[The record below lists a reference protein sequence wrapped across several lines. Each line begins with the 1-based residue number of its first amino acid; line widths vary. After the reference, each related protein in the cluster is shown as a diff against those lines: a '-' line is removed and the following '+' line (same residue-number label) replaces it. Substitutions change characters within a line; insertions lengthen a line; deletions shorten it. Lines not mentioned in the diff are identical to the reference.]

1 MYYGFILLFSI
12 VLGIVDFFIIAERT
26 VWFVI
31 LAVVASVVGVILIDA
46 IVAFIVRWICPAKWF
61 SYNKEI
67 YAGRKKECKFYEFLG
82 IKKWKDKIPEWGKA
96 TNFRKN
102 KISDPKNNEYV
113 ERYILEANYGV
124 MIHFLSIVFGFLI
137 VFVLPLKYFLC
148 FGIPV
153 AIVNG
158 IYNALSLFILRYNLP
173 KLHQLHRINEKR
185 AKREETSLIA

>member
-12 VLGIVDFFIIAERT
+12 ILGIVDSLIIVEKT

-31 LAVVASVVGVILIDA
+31 LAIVISVASVVIIDA
-46 IVAFIVRWICPAKWF
+46 IVALIVRWVYPAKWF
-61 SYNKEI
+61 SFNKEI
-67 YAGRKKECKFYEFLG
+67 YMGKKKECRFYEFLG

-102 KISDPKNNEYV
+102 KISDPKNNEYI

-124 MIHFLSIVFGFLI
+124 MIHFLSIILGFLVI
-137 VFVLPLKYFLC
+137 FILPLKYLLF
-148 FGIPV
+148 FGVPV

-158 IYNALSLFILRYNLP
+158 IYNGLSLFILRYNLP

-185 AKREETSLIA
+185 AKREEASLIA